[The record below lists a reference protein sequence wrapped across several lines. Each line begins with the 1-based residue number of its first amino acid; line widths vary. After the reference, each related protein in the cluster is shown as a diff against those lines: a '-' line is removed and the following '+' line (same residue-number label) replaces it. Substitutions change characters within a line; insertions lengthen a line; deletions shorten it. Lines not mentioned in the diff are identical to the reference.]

1 MTALAVEAGTAR
13 AFDLSGRVAVLTGG
27 ASGIGRATAHVL
39 AGAGATV
46 VLGDIDEAGAQT
58 VAKEIEARG
67 GTASARRADVTNPA
81 DVDSLVAAAVADHGR
96 LDIMGNIA
104 GIPMRG
110 LVVDMTD
117 DELDLILNVNL
128 KGVFYGC
135 RAAMRVMI
143 PQRSGNII
151 NIASGAID
159 GPAPTLAGYA
169 MSKAGV
175 AMLTKTLGT
184 EGAAHNIRV
193 NAIAPGII
201 LSNFSR
207 PHFVDEQGEIDQ
219 ERFKAYEAW
228 ASAAAPLGRVGLP
241 SDVAWT
247 ILYLVSDAANFVTG
261 QILRPNGGNAM
272 PW

>member
-1 MTALAVEAGTAR
+1 
-13 AFDLSGRVAVLTGG
+13 
-27 ASGIGRATAHVL
+27 VL

-46 VLGDIDEAGAQT
+46 VLGDIDEPGAQT
-58 VAKEIEARG
+58 VAKEIEAHG
-67 GTASARRADVTNPA
+67 GTASALRTDVTTPG
-81 DVDSLVAAAVADHGR
+81 DVDALVARAVADHGR
-96 LDIMGNIA
+96 VDVMGNIA
-104 GIPMRG
+104 GIPMRA

-117 DELDLILNVNL
+117 EQLDRILDINL

-135 RAAMRVMI
+135 RAAMRAMI

-175 AMLTKTLGT
+175 AMLTKTLAA
-184 EGAAHNIRV
+184 EGAPHNVRV

-207 PHFVDEQGEIDQ
+207 PHFVDDQGEVDQ
-219 ERFKAYEAW
+219 ERFEAYQSW